1 MATYY
6 NYVERSAES
15 QINWAEVGKNMSDM
29 LLNENRVREQ
39 KKSAIDAASREFGQ
53 ILSNPPQGEHKGAN
67 QWALEYA
74 DNASKY
80 MLMQDKLLK
89 SGQLSLKDYTV
100 ARQNILDG
108 TDQAFNLAK
117 DYQTVFADKM
127 ERYKADKSQDLEQ
140 WLMAQAEGYSD
151 FNKSQLY
158 INPTDGTLSVAMKE
172 KKVIDGK
179 EVFVMNQNPN
189 QFSSVSSLRNQ
200 IAGKYDKFNTNAA
213 TDAFIKGLG
222 DEVTS
227 AIAKTASLTSG
238 GLIQNVEDI
247 RNRKDI
253 DPATKQILYKFSDSE
268 NQFIKST
275 LVNPYDRLSVLT
287 NSKKFAPNGMQYGFT
302 YDEKEAKGNPNK
314 ILLKVDPSS
323 GQPTPQFSDEQ
334 IKVSEDFMRTE
345 LRAKYS
351 RKEELRPTP
360 QAQLQER
367 RAPTAAEFER
377 SDKSKEQQSVAG
389 SWNQLYTGK
398 TASEKKAAA
407 EILLGTPRAQQLGL
421 VDIDL
426 ETQPGKVLLKYVDNK
441 MDRTI
446 DLLDA
451 SKNPISLKDFSSKG
465 VELHGVVD
473 RDKAMKAGG
482 GGTVFGRIADY
493 KGIRASRR
501 GVSSSFEPILVPLNA
516 ITSESSEAANALQSS
531 LPSGFKV
538 KDTGG
543 LIGNTVELTAPN
555 GKVYKYTSKKGAVSS
570 EAIKKD
576 LEAFIRANNVSTG
589 GTGGGELD

>member
-6 NYVERSAES
+6 NYVERTADS

-29 LLNENRVREQ
+29 LANENRIREE
-39 KKSAIDAASREFGQ
+39 KKATIDADFREGMKKFSNSPDGEHVGARQAALEFG
-53 ILSNPPQGEHKGAN
+53 
-67 QWALEYA
+67 
-74 DNASKY
+74 DNGSKY
-80 MLMQDKLLK
+80 MLTLNKLLK
-89 SGQLSLKDYTV
+89 SGNLSLKDYTIKT
-100 ARQNILDG
+100 QNLLDG
-108 TDQAFNLAK
+108 TDTAFSALK
-117 DYQTVFADKM
+117 DYQAVYGKKM
-127 ERYKADKSQDLEQ
+127 ERARNGISSLYELRKMEQVEGFGDFSKSGFYISPADGRVLIAKKTKKNVDGQDVYVMDSAPGELASVDYVKGLILGEWNKFDTNAVTDSFAKGLGEEMKSIQTQ
-140 WLMAQAEGYSD
+140 
-151 FNKSQLY
+151 
-158 INPTDGTLSVAMKE
+158 IGTLS
-172 KKVIDGK
+172 
-179 EVFVMNQNPN
+179 
-189 QFSSVSSLRNQ
+189 R
-200 IAGKYDKFNTNAA
+200 T
-213 TDAFIKGLG
+213 
-222 DEVTS
+222 
-227 AIAKTASLTSG
+227 
-238 GLIQNVEDI
+238 GLITSTSDI
-247 RNRKDI
+247 TSRTDI
-253 DPATKQILYKFSDSE
+253 DPDTKKILFKFVDAE
-268 NQFIKST
+268 NQMIDSA
-275 LVNPYDRLSVLT
+275 LANPFNRASVLT
-287 NSKKFAPNGMQYGFT
+287 DNNVSASNGKL
-302 YDEKEAKGNPNK
+302 YDITSDPTKANANPNL
-314 ILLKVDPSS
+314 ILEVIDSATGRGTLKF
-323 GQPTPQFSDEQ
+323 TPEQ
-334 IKVSEDFMRTE
+334 IKASQDFMRNQV
-345 LRAKYS
+345 RAKYDY
-351 RKEELRPTP
+351 KEDIKTTP
-360 QAQLQER
+360 QTQLQER
-367 RAPTAAEFER
+367 RALTPAEFER

-426 ETQPGKVLLKYVDNK
+426 ETQPGKVLLKYVNNK

-501 GVSSSFEPILVPLNA
+501 GVSSSFEPIVVPLNA

-555 GKVYKYTSKKGAVSS
+555 GQVYKYTSKKGAVSS